1 MGGEKN
7 CFDFE
12 RMANDYNLFQN
23 KYNTSIIFWV
33 CLSSEE
39 W

>member
-23 KYNTSIIFWV
+23 KYTSIIFWV
-33 CLSSEE
+33 CLSCEE